1 MTLKDAKITEMTLSD
16 LIRLLREA
24 AILIIAGVITTKLLT
39 GGLGLDFAKL
49 SASELVSILL
59 AFFSIALSA
68 SFYFAAT
75 NQSNQFYDNVNNFTK
90 DTSTLLGR
98 LDEQVKGIGGRQTEL
113 KDSLDKYYFTGGG
126 ERAEKSNVK
135 KAQEETEK
143 QVEQVKSDL
152 SSIVSELYDKARLS
166 PEERENFESRI
177 KERDIELDQLRERL
191 ERLSSRSERPMRNH
205 TRQQLKQMG
214 LHEAIKH
221 DPAELLL
228 LIAQKSFDLY
238 RRDLFNLGYTTT
250 KQPTSREDITDEGV
264 EMIRR
269 ELEKAFDK
277 DA

>member
-1 MTLKDAKITEMTLSD
+1 
-16 LIRLLREA
+16 
-24 AILIIAGVITTKLLT
+24 
-39 GGLGLDFAKL
+39 
-49 SASELVSILL
+49 
-59 AFFSIALSA
+59 
-68 SFYFAAT
+68 
-75 NQSNQFYDNVNNFTK
+75 
-90 DTSTLLGR
+90 
-98 LDEQVKGIGGRQTEL
+98 
-113 KDSLDKYYFTGGG
+113 
-126 ERAEKSNVK
+126 
-135 KAQEETEK
+135 
-143 QVEQVKSDL
+143 
-152 SSIVSELYDKARLS
+152 
-166 PEERENFESRI
+166 
-177 KERDIELDQLRERL
+177 
-191 ERLSSRSERPMRNH
+191 MRNH